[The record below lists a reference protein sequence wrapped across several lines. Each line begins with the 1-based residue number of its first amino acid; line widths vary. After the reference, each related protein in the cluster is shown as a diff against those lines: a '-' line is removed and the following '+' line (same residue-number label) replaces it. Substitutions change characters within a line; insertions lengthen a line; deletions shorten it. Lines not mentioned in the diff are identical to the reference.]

1 MGLAVTNFFDFAPHL
16 PFRFEAELY
25 LGSSNINQTVL
36 KYTVQT
42 VKISGAECNTT
53 NAATYYGN
61 GYKTIPIWNV
71 SRSMTITFE
80 ETDNLEV
87 TRMLDEIVEQQ
98 RAGLPWVIGVHLREF
113 DAKFNTIVSDRL
125 YKCVLASFDDP
136 AFSRTGNPGPATV
149 SATFNIMSEQP
160 WSASNVE
167 NVGAGEANESET
179 PDLTTV
185 LEAETKKLA
194 NSQALVAGLKE
205 WSDEFEKAYQAGKEN
220 KSSSG
225 SADSS
230 LREKTG
236 AIVQIQNT
244 EKQVAKEN
252 GLSYAAVA
260 MANGGEKTK
269 YAARGLMGER
279 VAADGHDKITKE
291 ELETA
296 RKIQADLDKAKYGK
310 ELQEFVEEL
319 STKQYHLGGKGKD
332 GDMSKVKGVDC
343 SGGAGAWAERMG
355 FNIDEGTAGASN
367 GGLVNQLVAQGATN
381 VGQNF
386 DNGLKPGD
394 ILSTTKNKA
403 GNGHA
408 VIFLGYDGK
417 GNMLISESNGE
428 VLSEGVKQ
436 TSPGGR
442 VSKMSLSKLKNDGY
456 VAIKIMDAAKPRSK

>member
-1 MGLAVTNFFDFAPHL
+1 MKLAVTNFFDFAPHL

-25 LGSSNINQTVL
+25 LGSSDVDRDAL
-36 KYTVQT
+36 KYAVQN
-42 VKISGAECNTT
+42 VKISGAECNTA

-80 ETDNLEV
+80 ETDDLEV
-87 TRMLDEIVEQQ
+87 TRMLDKIVEQQ

-113 DAKFNTIVSDRL
+113 DAKFNTVVSDRL
-125 YKCVLASFDDP
+125 YKCVLTSFDDP

-149 SATFNIMSEQP
+149 SASFNIMSEQP
-160 WSASNVE
+160 WSASNAE
-167 NVGAGEANESET
+167 NVGFGVANESGT
-179 PDLTTV
+179 ANLAAT
-185 LEAETKKLA
+185 LEDETKKLS

-220 KSSSG
+220 KSSSNG
-225 SADSS
+225 VDTSV
-230 LREKTG
+230 REKTE
-236 AIVQIQNT
+236 AITQIQNT
-244 EKQVAKEN
+244 EKQAAKEN

-269 YAARGLMGER
+269 YAARGLMGGR
-279 VAADGHDKITKE
+279 VAADGHDEISKE

-332 GDMSKVKGVDC
+332 GDISKVKGVDC

-355 FNIDEGTAGASN
+355 FNVDEGTAGASN
-367 GGLVNQLVAQGATN
+367 GGLVKQLVAQGATN

-386 DNGLKPGD
+386 DTGLKPGD
-394 ILSTTKNKA
+394 ILSTTKNQA
-403 GNGHA
+403 GNGHV

-456 VAIKIMDAAKPRSK
+456 EAVKIMDVAKPRTK